1 MAIVLC
7 VLLWPER
14 RPRAGAD
21 HVRTRGPG
29 SGERAVIGA
38 DAGLAV
44 ADAAALLNWSL

>member
-14 RPRAGAD
+14 R
-21 HVRTRGPG
+21 
-29 SGERAVIGA
+29 ERELITYELVDLGVVSAVGA

-44 ADAAALLNWSL
+44 ADAAALLN